1 MILYHCSPTPGLR
14 VLEPRVTPY
23 FDKTRQLCL
32 TELRPMALFYGIRH
46 FEYTYGYTRAGEL
59 YYMEQFPGALA
70 ELYGGKS
77 ASLYLCGEREG
88 MERTAIPH
96 EVVTQSP
103 VPVRE
108 EIVIPDL
115 LTALREQERLDTV
128 RLIPWERVD
137 EADRRWI
144 IDAERREI
152 LDRGLLDRPEEP
164 MARYL
169 RAKYPESWARAGEER
184 ERQASPRYHK
194 E

>member
-23 FDKTRQLCL
+23 FDKPRQLCL

-77 ASLYLCGEREG
+77 ASLYLCEEREG

-96 EVVTQSP
+96 EVVTTEP

-108 EIVIPDL
+108 EILIPDL
-115 LTALREQERLDTV
+115 LAALREQERQGTV
-128 RLIPWERVD
+128 RLIPWEQVD
-137 EADRRWI
+137 EANRRWI
-144 IDAERREI
+144 VDAERREI
-152 LDRGLLDRPEEP
+152 LDRGLLDRPEDP
-164 MARYL
+164 MAHCFRE
-169 RAKYPESWARAGEER
+169 KYPESWALALEER
-184 ERQASPRYHK
+184 RCP
-194 E
+194 